1 MYSFAKFS
9 EEYFTGSFLWSKYIF
24 VFARSLKMEFFCE
37 GKLWIV
43 SFLGVASYIH
53 PQGSPFRYSQDFETK
68 LFLVACRIS
77 TFALLFSSLSS
88 DPSPPFPPSLLLL
101 SSSSSEEEEEED
113 KEEKEEEHARNTNP
127 SFLFLDDNSRAIF
140 RNNMTTR
147 RHTGGFIMERFFG
160 GFFCPS
166 LQKKV
171 VYVFIVRS
179 TRYK

>member
-1 MYSFAKFS
+1 
-9 EEYFTGSFLWSKYIF
+9 
-24 VFARSLKMEFFCE
+24 MEFFCE

-77 TFALLFSSLSS
+77 TFALVFSSLSS
-88 DPSPPFPPSLLLL
+88 DPSPPFPPSLLL
-101 SSSSSEEEEEED
+101 SSSSEEEEED

-127 SFLFLDDNSRAIF
+127 SFLFLDDNSRATF
-140 RNNMTTR
+140 RNNMTTKGLLWR
-147 RHTGGFIMERFFG
+147 GFRW
-160 GFFCPS
+160 FFCPS

-171 VYVFIVRS
+171 VKF
-179 TRYK
+179 